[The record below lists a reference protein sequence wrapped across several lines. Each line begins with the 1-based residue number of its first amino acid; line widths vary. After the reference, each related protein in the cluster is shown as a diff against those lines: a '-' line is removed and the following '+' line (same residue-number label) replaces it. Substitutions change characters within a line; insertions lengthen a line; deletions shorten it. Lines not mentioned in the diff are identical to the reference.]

1 MKIKCDYYGK
11 IIEIAP
17 KHEEVVRNWIKSM
30 EANLHALE
38 MQKDG
43 LIEPSLSKHIHNIMV
58 SWDNIVEEC
67 GIVSQDDTTE
77 YWELY
82 ED

>member
-1 MKIKCDYYGK
+1 MKIKCDYYNK
-11 IIEIAP
+11 IVNVSPE
-17 KHEEVVRNWIKSM
+17 HEEVVRNWIKSM
-30 EANLHALE
+30 EADLHAFE
-38 MQKDG
+38 MSKDG
-43 LIEPSLSKHIHNIMV
+43 LIEPSLRETIHNIMV
-58 SWDNIVEEC
+58 SWDNIVEEW